1 MGIRYFACFLFAVV
15 YAIKIDIMWLT
26 DNVSGHYKHAT
37 MIGVTIAFANISGII
52 MRQTFREQSKPRYIK
67 GLVVTLGNP
76 PSFRLLMILQTQSA
90 RRWWLFWFW
99 LMECIESTKSER
111 SYWKRQNGKAIPSR
125 ISQRR
130 EITAHTFVIVC
141 DESGEAVRASAA
153 MILIQ

>member
-90 RRWWLFWFW
+90 RRWWLF
-99 LMECIESTKSER
+99 
-111 SYWKRQNGKAIPSR
+111 
-125 ISQRR
+125 
-130 EITAHTFVIVC
+130 
-141 DESGEAVRASAA
+141 
-153 MILIQ
+153 